1 MSRKRKKQPA
11 LRPLARR
18 ACRLRLAVYA
28 LLVTTV
34 FTLPIY
40 AAHIYS
46 LHNLS
51 LAERPHPASLALLDL
66 ADTTQTAT
74 FILAIILFLAWIR
87 QAARN
92 LQHLPGNS
100 GPTPN
105 PMHAATCWFIP
116 LFNIYSAHQTLKR
129 LYHGSIG
136 SPPGPWP
143 ATQAINTFWAG
154 WVISATIHLINY
166 VPGQASAAT
175 TRQLLEP
182 AYATLAANAVAVVAL
197 LYLLSITAEITQAQD
212 TIIRQEQP

>member
-1 MSRKRKKQPA
+1 MSKTREKQAVPQ
-11 LRPLARR
+11 PLARR
-18 ACRLRLAVYA
+18 ARRLRLAIYA
-28 LLVTTV
+28 LLVTTI

-51 LAERPHPASLALLDL
+51 LAERPDPASLALLDL
-66 ADTTQTAT
+66 ADTAQTVT
-74 FILAIILFLAWIR
+74 FILAVILFLAWIR

-92 LQHLPGNS
+92 LQRLPEVN
-100 GPTPN
+100 GPTPS
-105 PMHAATCWFIP
+105 PTEATTCWFIP
-116 LFNIYSAHQTLKR
+116 LFNIYSAHQALKR

-154 WVISATIHLINY
+154 WLISAAIHLINY
-166 VPGQASAAT
+166 VPSQASGAT
-175 TRQLLEP
+175 ARQLLEP

-197 LYLLSITAEITQAQD
+197 TYLLSITAEITQAQD
-212 TIIRQEQP
+212 AVIREEQA